1 MSAGPA
7 RALDKAREDIR
18 SAANMADTDSR
29 RRNAWTALDSAIRVM
44 SDEASSAHQRRAAFS
59 YVQQA
64 HALLDHPDTDIANDP
79 ARRA

>member
-18 SAANMADTDSR
+18 SAANTAGTESR

-44 SDEASSAHQRRAAFS
+44 SDETSSADQRRAAFG

-64 HALLDHPDTDIANDP
+64 HALLDQPDTGTANDP
-79 ARRA
+79 VRRE